1 MKKSILS
8 WTLRGIAAVIMLQTL
23 YFKFTASPESVYIF
37 TRVGLEPAGRIGIGV
52 AELIASILLL
62 YPKTIIFG
70 ALLGVGIISGALM
83 FHLTRLGIVIMNDG
97 GQLFYYAV
105 IVEACCLILV
115 WLYKEQFPYWK
126 VISPKLNLK

>member
-23 YFKFTASPESVYIF
+23 FFKFTASSESVYIF
-37 TRVGLEPAGRIGIGV
+37 TQVGLEPVGRIGIGI

-62 YPKTIIFG
+62 YPRTIIFG
-70 ALLGVGIISGALM
+70 ALLGAGVISGALM

-105 IVEACCLILV
+105 IVEICCIVLI
-115 WLYKEQFPYWK
+115 WMYKEQFPYWDS
-126 VISPKLNLK
+126 VRLKLNLK